1 MKATSSEEV
10 KKQELANRLLHA
22 EIQCLK
28 SELSELDSDYKSLG
42 RMTSIEDHSDD
53 SAMTCDQGNEISE
66 FVHHGGEFDIGSEE
80 LEPAEV
86 GNFSFL
92 NEFINYLLT
101 FFILEHDFERYVTV
115 GGSS

>member
-42 RMTSIEDHSDD
+42 RMTSIEDHNDD
-53 SAMTCDQGNEISE
+53 SAMTCAQGNEISE

-86 GNFSFL
+86 DSHLFL
-92 NEFINYLLT
+92 NEFINRMLT
-101 FFILEHDFERYVTV
+101 FLF
-115 GGSS
+115 